1 MTIATRTW
9 TPRTR
14 WFIAVGYVVCWIAGL
29 VVGGP
34 TLPPAASAAAIAQEF
49 DGSTSIVIFA
59 VLVHG
64 VAAVLIVAL
73 GLSLASRRTVRG
85 VVPLAGLAAGLSLV
99 QLAGEITLVTG
110 PSGAAA
116 VTIWEVITRVDGIK
130 MIVLAALVVVVYAG
144 RSRTHLALTIVSA
157 LTALA
162 LVASGIGY
170 LALVPSLMEAAAASL
185 PLLLVWA
192 LVATAFTASASAS
205 RASE

>member
-1 MTIATRTW
+1 MTVTTRTW

-14 WFIAVGYVVCWIAGL
+14 WSIAIGYVVCWIAGL

-49 DGSTSIVIFA
+49 GGSTSIVLFA

-64 VAAVLIVAL
+64 VAAVLLLAL

-99 QLAGEITLVTG
+99 QLAGEITLVTA
-110 PSGAAA
+110 PSSAAA

-130 MIVLAALVVVVYAG
+130 MIVLAALVVVAHTG
-144 RSRTHLALTIVSA
+144 LSGTHLALTIVSA

-170 LALVPSLMEAAAASL
+170 LALVPALMEAATASL
-185 PLLLVWA
+185 PLLLVWT